1 MFAFLVLLVISV
13 WINFRR
19 KKSALTFSNVDSV
32 NAAPASWRTKTAF
45 LPTLLRIIAIIL
57 LIIALARPR
66 KGVGISSVSTEGVAM
81 MIVVDKSG
89 SMGQQMQFH
98 GRETTR
104 LDTVKEVL
112 HDFIKGGSGL
122 EGRPSDLIGLV
133 TFARYA
139 DTVCPLIHG
148 HDVLL
153 DFLRETQVVKQK
165 SEDGTAIGD
174 AVALAAA
181 RLELAEKELEKRK
194 QKLSETG
201 WSKQQIENESFEIKS
216 KVIVLLT
223 DGVNNAGT
231 RSPQEAAEYASQQK
245 IKIYTIGIGGKA
257 RKGIFGMFA
266 RTTIDEQLLNSM
278 AVETGGFYARAD
290 NGKQLMQIYAE
301 IDKLEKSSIKSTQY
315 TQYTE
320 QFASWLLA
328 GLSLLF
334 IEVLLNTT
342 IYRKVP

>member
-1 MFAFLVLLVISV
+1 M
-13 WINFRR
+13 
-19 KKSALTFSNVDSV
+19 TFSNVDSISS
-32 NAAPASWRTKTAF
+32 APSSWRTKTAY
-45 LPTLLRIIAIIL
+45 LPTLLRIIAIVL

-89 SMGQQMQFH
+89 SMAQQMQFQ
-98 GRETTR
+98 GRQTTR
-104 LDTVKEVL
+104 LETVKEVL
-112 HDFIKGGSGL
+112 HDFIKGGNGL
-122 EGRPSDLIGLV
+122 KGRPSDLIGLI

-153 DFLRETQVVKQK
+153 DFLRDTEVVKQK
-165 SEDGTAIGD
+165 TEDGTAIGD

-181 RLELAEKELEKRK
+181 RLEMAEKELEKRK

-223 DGVNNAGT
+223 DGMNNAGT
-231 RSPQEAAEYASQQK
+231 RSPQEASDYASEQK
-245 IKIYTIGIGGKA
+245 IKIYTIGIGGQSQ
-257 RKGIFGMFA
+257 RGLFGMFG
-266 RTTIDEQLLNSM
+266 RTQIDEQLLNSM

-290 NGKQLMQIYAE
+290 SGKQLMQIYAE
-301 IDKLEKSSIKSTQY
+301 IDKLEKSNIKSTQY

-320 QFASWLLA
+320 QFANWLLA
-328 GLSLLF
+328 GLCLLF
-334 IEVLLNTT
+334 IELLLNTT
-342 IYRKVP
+342 IYRKAP